1 MDIRSQIED
10 YFDLLDM
17 KYEWN
22 DDAEAYE
29 LVFRERKDELP
40 AKAGVEEDGKY
51 FRYSIWVKPMTK
63 WIQIWCD
70 VYPIEDIPS
79 DMKDEVFLSLLKSN
93 REYAEVCFDYDKER
107 DMIGTSQEMMIQ
119 GLNFDGFREEFL
131 AVPWSVKKFWTTIA
145 EDYDLK

>member
-1 MDIRSQIED
+1 MDIRSQIEE

-22 DDAEAYE
+22 EDAEAFE

-40 AKAGVEEDGKY
+40 AKAGFEEDGNY

-70 VYPIEDIPS
+70 VYSLEDIPA
-79 DMKDEVFLSLLKSN
+79 DKREKVFLDLLQSN
-93 REYAEVCFDYDKER
+93 REYAEVCFDYEKDR
-107 DMIGTSQEMMIQ
+107 QMIGTSQEMMIQ
-119 GLNFDGFREEFL
+119 GLNFDAFREEFL
-131 AVPWSVKKFWTTIA
+131 AVPWSVKKFWTKIA
-145 EDYDLK
+145 KDYELK